1 MASHLI
7 RYILSMLGGA
17 ILGANRKRNRQISFR
32 VSEEEYNILQEKS
45 TIANLSIPQYCK
57 DVSLSKKISQP
68 KVDHQGASEIA
79 LEVRRIG
86 NNINQVAKHL
96 NSGLGVTE
104 GQINDLKGGLRHIWL
119 MLNSILQ
126 K

>member
-1 MASHLI
+1 MASHLV

-57 DVSLSKKISQP
+57 DVSLSKKINQP

>member
-1 MASHLI
+1 MASHLV

-57 DVSLSKKISQP
+57 DVSLSKKINQP
-68 KVDHQGASEIA
+68 KVDHKGASEIA

>member
-1 MASHLI
+1 
-7 RYILSMLGGA
+7 
-17 ILGANRKRNRQISFR
+17 LGANRKRNRQISFR

-68 KVDHQGASEIA
+68 KVDHKGASEIA